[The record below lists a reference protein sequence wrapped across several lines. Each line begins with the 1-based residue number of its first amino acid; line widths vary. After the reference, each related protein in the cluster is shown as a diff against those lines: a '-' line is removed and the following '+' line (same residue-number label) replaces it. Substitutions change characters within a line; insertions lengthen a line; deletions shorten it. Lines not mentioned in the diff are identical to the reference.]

1 MRTISTASLIFILLG
16 SVSAAYAQKATEIYI
31 PIGQS
36 PGLSGKYTYMGNI
49 ESVNKQKQTIKAD
62 GREIEIARDT
72 KIWLDRSALKAS
84 NTAVSFADLESD
96 RQVEIKYVDAD
107 RKQVAEWI
115 KIKVIQP

>member
-49 ESVNKQKQTIKAD
+49 ESVNKRTQTIKAD
-62 GREIEIARDT
+62 GREVKIARDT
-72 KIWLDRSALKAS
+72 KIWLDRTTLKARNS
-84 NTAVSFADLESD
+84 TGSFADLQSG

-115 KIKVIQP
+115 KVSQP